1 VTALRLGDA
10 LVQEGLMT
18 GEQLKLV
25 LERQVIFGGKIGT
38 NIVELR
44 IMKEEELAVFL
55 SKFFK
60 VPAVDASLLDSA
72 AEETIACISR
82 KIADKYKVVPFKK
95 ERHRLHVAMLN
106 PRSMAAVDELRFI
119 TGYDVIPYVVTELRL
134 LHALEKYYGIERD
147 LRYISTFGHG
157 EEERAKTDADDH
169 KEHMRKVKEAFV
181 NAREKDEVIGLL
193 LDKSGEIAS
202 RAAIFT
208 LKGGN
213 VKGWRGR
220 GLDVSRAEIA
230 IVPHS
235 LFSDAIGRKSH
246 YRGSLPEIP
255 ENEPLISLLSGV
267 PQDCLL
273 IPIMIRDKVIG
284 LLYADNGNQRVM
296 DASLNY
302 IHTLVTI
309 AQLSFQMAI
318 LRKKIMDL

>member
-10 LVQEGLMT
+10 LVQDGLMT
-18 GEQLKLV
+18 REQLKLV

-44 IMKEEELAVFL
+44 IMEEEQLAAFL
-55 SKFFK
+55 GKFFK
-60 VPAVDASLLDSA
+60 VPVADASLLDA
-72 AEETIACISR
+72 VAEETIACISG

-119 TGYDVIPYVVTELRL
+119 TGYDVIPHVVTELRL
-134 LHALEKYYGIERD
+134 VHAMEKYYGVERD
-147 LRYISTFGHG
+147 MRYISTFGH
-157 EEERAKTDADDH
+157 EEEGQAKTGVKDY
-169 KEHMRKVKEAFV
+169 KEQMRKVKEEFA
-181 NAREKDEVIGLL
+181 NAREKEEVIGLL
-193 LDKSGEIAS
+193 LNKSGEIAS

-213 VKGWRGR
+213 VKGWKGR
-220 GLDVSRAEIA
+220 GLDVSRAEMA

-235 LFSDAIGRKSH
+235 LFSDVISRKSH
-246 YRGSLPEIP
+246 YRGPLPEIP
-255 ENEPLISLLSGV
+255 ENEPLISLLSGAS
-267 PQDCLL
+267 PDCLL

-284 LLYADNGNQRVM
+284 LLYTDNGTQRVM

-309 AQLSFQMAI
+309 AQLSFEMAV